1 MKTFAE
7 IKDGVVVNVSVWGDE
22 VPQGEQLVDITD
34 IANVGIGWSF
44 VDGEFIEP
52 VPVSTPTSGDIPVTE
67 V

>member
-7 IKDGVVVNVSVWGDE
+7 IQDGVIVNVSVWE
-22 VPQGEQLVDITD
+22 SETPQGEQFVEITD

-44 VDGEFIEP
+44 VDGKFIEP
-52 VPVSTPTSGDIPVTE
+52 VPVSTPPSGDIPVTE